1 LPPKISEGDLLAVL
15 NVGAYGFSMS
25 SQYNS
30 RPRSAEV
37 LVKDGVFAVIRE
49 AETLEDFVGKQRVAE
64 WLESKF
70 LEDA

>member
-1 LPPKISEGDLLAVL
+1 
-15 NVGAYGFSMS
+15 MS